1 METISSFF
9 SANPAAATL
18 LAAVIVIM
26 LAYFIL
32 KKLLKLAIVLIFV
45 ILLAGGIYFF
55 KDPTATPEKIK
66 NSVETLK
73 TGSGQIK
80 DKLSNLWTDTKELA
94 GKAKEVPGDVND
106 MLDTARKDVEK

>member
-1 METISSFF
+1 MEAVSSYF

-18 LAAVIVIM
+18 LAVVIVVM
-26 LAYFIL
+26 LLYFIL
-32 KKLLKLAIVLIFV
+32 KKLIKLAVVLIFV
-45 ILLAGGIYFF
+45 ILLAGGIYLF
-55 KDPTATPEKIK
+55 KDPLTTPEKIK

-73 TGSGQIK
+73 AGGEQIT

-106 MLDTARKDVEK
+106 MLDTARKDIEK